1 MIILTDFPQNFI
13 KSNTGGRSQESP
25 SQESP
30 SHRVRSHRVRRKKE
44 VRRKEEGG
52 RRKEEGGRRKSGS
65 QEVRKAYYII
75 VFYLHRF
82 QIPIGNFVW

>member
-13 KSNTGGRSQESP
+13 KSNTGRRSQESP
-25 SQESP
+25 SQESGG
-30 SHRVRSHRVRRKKE
+30 RRREEGGRRKKE
-44 VRRKEEGG
+44 VRKSGSQEV
-52 RRKEEGGRRKSGS
+52 RKSGS

-82 QIPIGNFVW
+82 HTPIGNFV

>member
-1 MIILTDFPQNFI
+1 VIILTDFQENFI
-13 KSNTGGRSQESP
+13 KSNIGRRQEAGGRGQGAGGRG
-25 SQESP
+25 Q
-30 SHRVRSHRVRRKKE
+30 E
-44 VRRKEEGG
+44 VRKL
-52 RRKEEGGRRKSGS
+52 GS